1 MNGRAAWLTWKMHRF
16 EVVAAIVLLAVIGVS
31 SWVVASHLNAITVG
45 PECWA
50 QWEGSGERLN
60 ACQQLVQRW
69 LDVNENEAGQLTG
82 FLSYLPAVV
91 GAIIGVP
98 IVARE
103 LELRTASVAWSL
115 QGIRWRWLV
124 ARLWPMLLIALI
136 GGALVGIATSELRV
150 AQEASPFE
158 SGTIGDISRQGP
170 VLFGRVV
177 LALGLGLLAG
187 AVVGRTLPAF
197 LVVGIL
203 VAAWLVVGGPHV
215 ARLAAESHVSYATDE
230 AVSGGE
236 GGGYGEVRPLE
247 WLGEAYREPSGRIVD
262 GSLYELACAGAN
274 QPGSDCPDNALDA
287 YADYVPMVRIVPQS
301 ARGDIERAEVAA
313 GLAVGSLAIL
323 LTFPVVARRR
333 PG

>member
-1 MNGRAAWLTWKMHRF
+1 MSGRAAWLTWKMHRF
-16 EVVAAIVLLAVIGVS
+16 EVVAAIFLFGVVGVS

-50 QWEGSGERLN
+50 QWEGSGDRLN
-60 ACQQLVQRW
+60 ACQQLVERW
-69 LDVNENEAGQLTG
+69 LDINEHEAGQLTG
-82 FLSYLPAVV
+82 FLSYLPAIV

-103 LELRTASVAWSL
+103 LELRTVSFAWSL

-124 ARLWPMLLIALI
+124 ARLWPMVAIALI
-136 GGALVGIATSELRV
+136 GGALVGFTTSELRV

-170 VLFGRVV
+170 VLFSRVV

-197 LVVGIL
+197 LVAGIL
-203 VAAWLVVGGPHV
+203 LLAWSLVGGTKVESAV
-215 ARLAAESHVSYATDE
+215 ADAHISYATQED
-230 AVSGGE
+230 VYGDT
-236 GGGYGEVRPLE
+236 GYGTVHPLAY
-247 WLGEAYREPSGRIVD
+247 LGDAYRDPTGHIID
-262 GSLYELACAGAN
+262 GNLYDLLCRDYDSAGTE
-274 QPGSDCPDNALDA
+274 CPDRLFTG
-287 YADYVPMVRIVPQS
+287 YQQMVKIVPQS
-301 ARGDIERAEVAA
+301 ARGDIERADTAA
-313 GLAVGSLAIL
+313 GLGVGLLAIL